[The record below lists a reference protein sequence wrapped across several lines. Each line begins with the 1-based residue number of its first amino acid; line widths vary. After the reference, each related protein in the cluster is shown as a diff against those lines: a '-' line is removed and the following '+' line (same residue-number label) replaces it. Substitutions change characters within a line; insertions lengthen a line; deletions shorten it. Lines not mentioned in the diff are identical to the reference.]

1 VAGLTVPDSDD
12 NLRGVHVELRDI
24 SKSFGG
30 THALEGV
37 SLTIGRG
44 SIHALVGENGAGKS
58 TLGKIISGVHAQDHG
73 QLLLNG
79 EPVRFHSPRDAISRA
94 VILIAQELAVVPSL
108 TVAQNVFLGVEPAK
122 AGFQNRRELRRRYA
136 ELAASVGFELDG
148 DANAGALR
156 TADQQKV
163 EIMRALCRNA
173 QLIVMDEPTAALSRP
188 DVEALHKVI
197 RQLARNGTTVVLVSH
212 FLGEVLELA
221 DEVTILRD
229 GRLVQTGPAAG
240 QTEESLMAA
249 MLGRSFDATFPPKR
263 SAAADAPVVL
273 SVRDLVA
280 PGVHDVSFDLRAGE
294 ILGLAGLVGAGRS
307 EVARAIYRANRVHA
321 GTVTV
326 TAGTATAT
334 AGTVSGGTVTAGRAT
349 AGGQAAGTVALTGSP
364 RTALRAGVAMIP
376 ESRKEQGLLL
386 GRSVLENVSLS
397 NLAAVS
403 RAGLV
408 RPGPERRSVR
418 NVLTRVDVRGGGPSM
433 RAAALSGGNQQKLLF
448 GRSLLRDPRVLI
460 ADEPTRGVD
469 VGAKRAIYELLTS
482 LTASGLGVLLISSD
496 VEEILGLAH
505 RVLVMRGGRVA
516 AELAGDGVTEAAILG
531 AAFGGVSP
539 RPHSPSPGPHSPSPG
554 PHSPSPGPHSPSPGP
569 HSPSPR
575 HEDVR
580 KAPPQ

>member
-1 VAGLTVPDSDD
+1 VAGLIVPDSET
-12 NLRGVHVELRDI
+12 NLQGAHVELRDI

-30 THALEGV
+30 TRALEGV

-58 TLGKIISGVHAQDHG
+58 TLGKIISGVHAPDDG
-73 QLLLNG
+73 QMLLDG
-79 EPVRFHSPRDAISRA
+79 EQVRFHSPRDAISRG

-108 TVAQNVFLGVEPAK
+108 TVAQNVFLGVEPRQ
-122 AGFQNRRELRRRYA
+122 AGFQNRRELRRRYT

-148 DANAGALR
+148 DANAGSLR

-163 EIMRALCRNA
+163 EILRALSRNA

-197 RQLARNGTTVVLVSH
+197 RQLARSGTTVVLVSH

-229 GRLVQTGPAAG
+229 GRLVQTAPAAG
-240 QTEESLMAA
+240 QTEASLMAA
-249 MLGRSFDATFPPKR
+249 MLGRPLDATFPPKQF
-263 SAAADAPVVL
+263 AAADARVVL

-280 PGVHDVSFDLRAGE
+280 PGVHGVSFDVRAGE

-307 EVARAIYRANRVHA
+307 EVARAIYRANRVH
-321 GTVTV
+321 
-326 TAGTATAT
+326 
-334 AGTVSGGTVTAGRAT
+334 GGTVTAGET
-349 AGGQAAGTVALTGSP
+349 SVTGSP
-364 RTALRAGVAMIP
+364 RTAMRAGVAMIP

-418 NVLTRVDVRGGGPSM
+418 EVLTRVDVRGGTPSA

-448 GRSLLRDPRVLI
+448 GRSLLRDPHVLI

-469 VGAKRAIYELLTS
+469 VGAKRAIYELLAS

-505 RVLVMRGGRVA
+505 RVLVMRGGQVT
-516 AELAGDGVTEAAILG
+516 AELTGDDVTEAKILG
-531 AAFGGVSP
+531 AAFGATQKKGS
-539 RPHSPSPGPHSPSPG
+539 
-554 PHSPSPGPHSPSPGP
+554 
-569 HSPSPR
+569 
-575 HEDVR
+575 
-580 KAPPQ
+580 

>member
-1 VAGLTVPDSDD
+1 MPDSDD
-12 NLRGVHVELRDI
+12 NLQGVHVELRDI

-58 TLGKIISGVHAQDHG
+58 TLGKIISGVHTQDHG

-79 EPVRFHSPRDAISRA
+79 ELVRFHSPRDAISRG

-108 TVAQNVFLGVEPAK
+108 TVAQNVFLGDEPRK
-122 AGFQNRRELRRRYA
+122 AGFQNRRELRRRYT

-148 DANAGALR
+148 DANAGGLR

-163 EIMRALCRNA
+163 EILRALSRNA

-240 QTEESLMAA
+240 QSEGSLMAA
-249 MLGRSFDATFPPKR
+249 MLGRSLDATFPPR
-263 SAAADAPVVL
+263 RLAAADAPVVL
-273 SVRDLVA
+273 SVRDLAA

-307 EVARAIYRANRVHA
+307 EVARAIYRANRVHG

-326 TAGTATAT
+326 S
-334 AGTVSGGTVTAGRAT
+334 SGGE
-349 AGGQAAGTVALTGSP
+349 AAGPEAGNAARTVDLTGGP

-397 NLAAVS
+397 NLAEVS

-418 NVLTRVDVRGGGPSM
+418 DVLTRVDVRGGGQSV

-516 AELAGDGVTEAAILG
+516 AELTGDDVTEAAILG
-531 AAFGGVSP
+531 AAFGTS
-539 RPHSPSPGPHSPSPG
+539 
-554 PHSPSPGPHSPSPGP
+554 
-569 HSPSPR
+569 
-575 HEDVR
+575 E
-580 KAPPQ
+580 KEPPK